1 MGSGACHPLLVALAA
16 GLVSLASVEASA
28 QSASERHRNWATEA
42 VRKAMPSVVSISSEK
57 KAASTSR
64 WPFSPEENARPRVSG
79 MGTGVIVDPRGYII
93 TNQHVVDKVQGIE
106 VAWKDGTNQVTWP
119 ARLIQQDTKLDVAVL
134 KVDAGRPLPAITIA
148 TSSDLMVGEDVI
160 TIGNAFGYDGTVGN
174 GIIGALGR
182 DVTLADDQVYH
193 NLIQT
198 NAPIN
203 PGNSGGPLINR
214 DGELIGINVATR
226 AGAQGIGFALPI
238 DDVKRVAT
246 ELMSTRRLTGT
257 WHGLGGVETALPN
270 SAQRGVILTD
280 VPSGSPAELAG
291 AQVGD
296 RIVKIGDLP
305 ISNTLDVERALLDSR
320 AGQKQELIV
329 SRNGQDVTL
338 AMEMQPQPRSVPDAG
353 GDQLWRTL
361 GLRMTPVQS
370 EYVAGVSNKL
380 RGGLYIH
387 AVSANSPAARAQIQ
401 KGDILVGMSVG
412 NRDWETIHPNN
423 VLYVVK
429 QSEQARNSNIR
440 FYVVRRNALQQG
452 ELPMTTAG
460 NVANATTR

>member
-1 MGSGACHPLLVALAA
+1 MVALAV
-16 GLVSLASVEASA
+16 GLVGFASA
-28 QSASERHRNWATEA
+28 EGRAQSSQRHRNWATDA
-42 VRKAMPSVVSISSEK
+42 VQKAMPSVVSISSEK

-64 WPFSPEENARPRVSG
+64 WPFSAEENSRPRVSG
-79 MGTGVIVDPRGYII
+79 MGTGVIVDPRGYIL

-106 VAWKDGTNQVTWP
+106 VAWKDGANQVTWP
-119 ARLIQQDTKLDVAVL
+119 ARLIQQDNKLDIAVL
-134 KVDAGRPLPAITIA
+134 KVEAGRPLPAITIG

-182 DVTLADDQVYH
+182 DVVLADDQGYH

-246 ELMSTRRLTGT
+246 ELMSTRRLAGT
-257 WHGLGGVETALPN
+257 WHGLSAVETALPN

-280 VPSGSPAELAG
+280 IPSGSPAEVAG

-296 RIVKIGDLP
+296 RVVRIDHLP
-305 ISNTLDVERALLDSR
+305 ITNTLDIERALLDAR
-320 AGQKQELIV
+320 AGQRQELIV
-329 SRNGQDVTL
+329 SRNGQEL
-338 AMEMQPQPRSVPDAG
+338 PLSMEVQAVPRGGAEM
-353 GDQLWRTL
+353 GDQLWKTL
-361 GLRMTPVQS
+361 GLKMTPVQS
-370 EYVAGVSNKL
+370 EYVSAVSNKL
-380 RGGLYIH
+380 RGGLYVH

-429 QSEQARNSNIR
+429 QSEQSRNSTIR

-452 ELPMTTAG
+452 ELPMSTAG
-460 NVANATTR
+460 PVANAATR